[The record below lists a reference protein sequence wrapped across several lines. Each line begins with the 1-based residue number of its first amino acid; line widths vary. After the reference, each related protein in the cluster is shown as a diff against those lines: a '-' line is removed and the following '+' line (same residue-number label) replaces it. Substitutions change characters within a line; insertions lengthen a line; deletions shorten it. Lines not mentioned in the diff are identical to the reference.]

1 MESLIWRRAALSS
14 SKHPW
19 LWNQRS
25 TSTKHLQQLW
35 NFISSPSPTSWVV
48 LQ

>member
-25 TSTKHLQQLW
+25 TSTKHLQQLLPLDA
-35 NFISSPSPTSWVV
+35 FSTVEFHF
-48 LQ
+48 